1 MKATTGKLSD
11 WVVKSACGRDFETQ
25 LQDVAT
31 TGQHG
36 APQVLRAMALGAN
49 GFAGAPQQ
57 ADLALVFGCYRPF
70 STPNI
75 LREVAWILGRLGMAT
90 HGWRKKTAAVCPCCI
105 RSRQRTGRRW

>member
-11 WVVKSACGRDFETQ
+11 WVVKIACGRDLETQ
-25 LQDVAT
+25 LQEVAA

-36 APQVLRAMALGAN
+36 APQVLRTMALAAN

-75 LREVAWILGRLGMAT
+75 LREVA
-90 HGWRKKTAAVCPCCI
+90 
-105 RSRQRTGRRW
+105 